1 MKKTMEEIL
10 QEQGLEQECIYDF
23 LYPERKGDKRN
34 TVVDQNSIQLQHLQN
49 DERMENNMTT
59 KQQAAEAFE
68 RYLETGNFEY
78 AKVVAD
84 YLLCIEV
91 EEDEEC

>member
-1 MKKTMEEIL
+1 
-10 QEQGLEQECIYDF
+10 
-23 LYPERKGDKRN
+23 
-34 TVVDQNSIQLQHLQN
+34 
-49 DERMENNMTT
+49 MTT

-68 RYLETGNFEY
+68 RYLETGDFKY

-84 YLLCIEV
+84 YLSCNKV